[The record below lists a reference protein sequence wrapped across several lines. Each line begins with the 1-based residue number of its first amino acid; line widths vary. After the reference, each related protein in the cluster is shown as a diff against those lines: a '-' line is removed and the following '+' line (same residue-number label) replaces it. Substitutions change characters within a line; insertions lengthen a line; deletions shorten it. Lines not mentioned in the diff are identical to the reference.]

1 MSSSIVVELN
11 EKSTNT
17 INYKNGDYKVLL
29 KNPILLEKGD
39 VVKLKGAVVDSVSK
53 TSQNN
58 IVNIDPDTPNG
69 STKTIGFKFAY
80 YQIDWGSSF
89 EDTGAALAT
98 PAVRSN
104 RKSVISYRKDG
115 AGDILGAGTPPQN
128 TGLPMFLNY
137 QESITDLQKNNMLIE
152 TLAYFC
158 PESAS
163 FPFDP
168 NRNFFSIFFVIK
180 KFFTKYVPPP
190 PQSQTPQINQ
200 VVDLNIGF
208 TIIFDPT
215 PTGTDMA
222 TLNSIRDPNSGNG
235 VFLFNKT
242 NLDILNKANLI
253 HPFEHIKSAA
263 AVYITPPSF
272 PIVCFAAAPSAEV
285 VTAGKQFVPPN
296 RPNIQAPWDIPYSP
310 EYGQTPRGAQNQ
322 ANDVNDQ
329 IGEKMVVLSTFSV
342 TTAPEYV
349 LYTESVTIEIPA
361 RAYEASDLAEVMT
374 DKLTNINLSRPAD
387 KVALP
392 SDPTD
397 SLSEAVCFNPFIKT
411 IKQLTKE
418 THFIA
423 QDAADGNA
431 ARAAQE
437 PIFIGENFSKAQTN
451 LTNPG
456 DFFSSYQYDTS
467 TQDFIIGTTQV
478 AVLFDEAHD
487 KFTFGQI
494 HSHIYDTATP
504 NTASPQVRIRE
515 IDDFGISVSDRA
527 GGVVFTDLTPD
538 SFWFGSDSVM
548 KFDRGTVL
556 GVPETTKVVKNVG
569 GNPEFFVSTIPLTVG
584 QNATADV
591 MGLDNLVQ
599 KSARTG
605 DITGASCFDTKIAIG
620 AGITKSTSI
629 DTVPIKAAFTQNP
642 NIDLNVVKKQ
652 GGYFKLQVEMPN
664 IRNDVIEANRTNSNI
679 HSIINRFYSDGQY
692 TSAYD
697 EGSMPVVYNQAEPS
711 YLDSFNVRILAPDGN
726 VADPLGNT
734 STVFIQI
741 DKAN

>member
-29 KNPILLEKGD
+29 KKPILLEKGD

-69 STKTIGFKFAY
+69 TTKTIGFTFAY
-80 YQIDWGSSF
+80 YQIDWGSSYQ
-89 EDTGAALAT
+89 DTG
-98 PAVRSN
+98 PADPIRSN
-104 RKSVISYRKDG
+104 RIAASNVAYRKDG
-115 AGDILGAGTPPQN
+115 AGDFTAGGPPQN

-137 QESITDLQKNNMLIE
+137 QESITDAQKNNMLIE
-152 TLAYFC
+152 TLAYNC
-158 PESAS
+158 PDSAS
-163 FPFDP
+163 FPFDSK
-168 NRNFFSIFFVIK
+168 RKFFSIFFVIK
-180 KFFTKYVPPP
+180 KFFTKYTPPP
-190 PQSQTPQINQ
+190 PQSQTPQTNK

-215 PTGTDMA
+215 PTGADMA
-222 TLNSIRDPNSGNG
+222 TLNSIRDPNSGND

-242 NLDILNKANLI
+242 NLDTLNKANLL
-253 HPFEHIKSAA
+253 HPFEDSGAT
-263 AVYITPPSF
+263 VYITPPSF
-272 PIVCFAAAPSAEV
+272 PIICFAEEPPAAV
-285 VTAGKQFVPPN
+285 VTAGTQFVPPN

-310 EYGQTPRGAQNQ
+310 EYGQTPLASQNK
-322 ANDVNDQ
+322 ANDVAYQ
-329 IGEKMVVLSTFSV
+329 IGEKMVEQSTFSV
-342 TTAPEYV
+342 TTAPEYT

-374 DKLTNINLSRPAD
+374 DKLTNINLTRPAD

-392 SDPTD
+392 TD
-397 SLSEAVCFNPFIKT
+397 ASESLSEAVCFNPFIKT
-411 IKQLTKE
+411 IKQLAKE
-418 THFIA
+418 IQFKA
-423 QDAADGNA
+423 QDASGDDA

-437 PIFIGENFSKAQTN
+437 PIFIGQNFSKGQTN
-451 LTNPG
+451 LKNPG
-456 DFFSSYQYDTS
+456 DYFSSFQYNT
-467 TQDFIIGTTQV
+467 TIADFIIGTTQV

-494 HSHIYDTATP
+494 HSHIYDTASP

-515 IDDFGISVSDRA
+515 IADFGMSVSDRA
-527 GGVVFTDLTPD
+527 GGVVFTDLSPA
-538 SFWFGSDSVM
+538 SFWFGSDSIM
-548 KFDRGTVL
+548 KFDKSTVL
-556 GVPETTKVVKNVG
+556 GVAETTKVVSSAA
-569 GNPEFFVSTIPLTVG
+569 GNPEFIITTIPLTVG
-584 QNATADV
+584 ENATADV

-599 KSARTG
+599 KSARTA
-605 DITGASCFDTKIAIG
+605 DATGASCFDTKIAIG

-664 IRNDVIEANRTNSNI
+664 IKNDVVEANRTNNNI

-697 EGSMPVVYNQAEPS
+697 EGSMPVVYNQVEPS

-726 VADPLGNT
+726 IADPLGNT
-734 STVFIQI
+734 STIFIQI

>member
-29 KNPILLEKGD
+29 KKPILLEKGD

-69 STKTIGFKFAY
+69 TTKTIGFEFAY

-89 EDTGAALAT
+89 QDTGAAAD
-98 PAVRSN
+98 PVVVRSN
-104 RKSVISYRKDG
+104 RTTASIVSYRKDG
-115 AGDILGAGTPPQN
+115 AGAFVGAGTPPQN

-137 QESITDLQKNNMLIE
+137 QESITDTQKNNMLIE
-152 TLAYFC
+152 TLAYTCLNSDAIPSTKQSGKSQFNIL
-158 PESAS
+158 
-163 FPFDP
+163 FGID
-168 NRNFFSIFFVIK
+168 
-180 KFFTKYVPPP
+180 KFFTSYNPPP
-190 PQSQTPQINQ
+190 PQPSTPKPN
-200 VVDLNIGF
+200 VVERLLYGF
-208 TIIFDPT
+208 SIIFDPT
-215 PTGTDMA
+215 NATDIA
-222 TLNSIRDPNSGNG
+222 TIKKCRDSSNPAT
-235 VFLFNKT
+235 FLFNKE
-242 NLDILNKANLI
+242 NLEILKTANLYF
-253 HPFEHIKSAA
+253 PFTSDKAPL
-263 AVYITPPSF
+263 VYPPAF
-272 PIVCFAAAPSAEV
+272 PIVCFAAAPPAS
-285 VTAGKQFVPPN
+285 VTGDDRFLAPN
-296 RPNIQAPWDIPYSP
+296 RPNTLAPWQILYTP
-310 EYGQTPRGAQNQ
+310 EYGQTPTGAVQK
-322 ANDVNDQ
+322 ANDKFNPPVNGTM
-329 IGEKMVVLSTFSV
+329 IGASTFSV
-342 TTAPEYV
+342 STAPEYT
-349 LYTESVTIEIPA
+349 LYKETVQIQIPA

-374 DKLTNINLSRPAD
+374 DKLTNINLSRLANE
-387 KVALP
+387 VALP
-392 SDPTD
+392 TEDTDP
-397 SLSEAVCFNPFIKT
+397 LSQAVCFNPFIKT
-411 IKQLTKE
+411 IKQLALEDEFK
-418 THFIA
+418 
-423 QDAADGNA
+423 QQPAADGEA

-437 PIFIGENFSKAQTN
+437 PIFIGENFSKAQTALSN
-451 LTNPG
+451 RG
-456 DFFSSYQYDTS
+456 DFFSSFQYDTS

-494 HSHIYDTATP
+494 HSHIYDTASP
-504 NTASPQVRIRE
+504 NNASPQVRIRE
-515 IDDFGISVSDRA
+515 ITDFGISVSDRA
-527 GGVVFTDLTPD
+527 GGVVFTDLTPA

-548 KFDRGTVL
+548 KFDKSTVL
-556 GVPETTKVVKNVG
+556 GVPETTKVVSSAA
-569 GNPEFFVSTIPLTVG
+569 GNPEFIVTTIPLTVG

-642 NIDLNVVKKQ
+642 NIDLNLVKKQ

>member
-11 EKSTNT
+11 EKSGNT

-29 KNPILLEKGD
+29 KKPILLEKGD

-69 STKTIGFKFAY
+69 TTKTIGFTFAY
-80 YQIDWGSSF
+80 YQIDWGSSYQ
-89 EDTGAALAT
+89 DTGAALAT

-104 RKSVISYRKDG
+104 RTAASILVAYKKDG
-115 AGDILGAGTPPQN
+115 TGAFTAATPPQN

-137 QESITDLQKNNMLIE
+137 QESITDAQKNNMLIE
-152 TLAYFC
+152 TLAYTCLDSDAIPSTKQTGKSQFNILFNI
-158 PESAS
+158 AK
-163 FPFDP
+163 
-168 NRNFFSIFFVIK
+168 FFS
-180 KFFTKYVPPP
+180 KYFPPP
-190 PQSQTPQINQ
+190 PQDPTPKPN
-200 VVDLNIGF
+200 VVEEQLYGF
-208 TIIFDPT
+208 SIIFDPT
-215 PTGTDMA
+215 NAADIA
-222 TLNSIRDPNSGNG
+222 TIKKCRDPSNQAT
-235 VFLFNKT
+235 FF
-242 NLDILNKANLI
+242 LNKANLEI
-253 HPFEHIKSAA
+253 LKTANLYFPFTSDKAPL
-263 AVYITPPSF
+263 VYPPAF
-272 PIVCFAAAPSAEV
+272 PIACFAAAPPAS
-285 VTAGKQFVPPN
+285 VTGYDIFLAPN
-296 RPNIQAPWDIPYSP
+296 RPNTLAPWQILYTP
-310 EYGQTPRGAQNQ
+310 EYGQTPTGAVQQ
-322 ANDVNDQ
+322 ANDKFLPPVNQ
-329 IGEKMVVLSTFSV
+329 EMAAESTFSV
-342 TTAPEYV
+342 STTPEYT
-349 LYTESVTIEIPA
+349 LYTETVQIEIPA
-361 RAYEASDLAEVMT
+361 RSYEASDLAEVMT
-374 DKLTNINLSRPAD
+374 DKLTNINLSRPANE
-387 KVALP
+387 VALP
-392 SDPTD
+392 TDPSK

-411 IKQLTKE
+411 IKQLAKE
-418 THFIA
+418 TQFKA
-423 QDAADGNA
+423 QDASGDDA

-437 PIFIGENFSKAQTN
+437 PIFIGENFSKGQTN

-456 DFFSSYQYDTS
+456 DYFSSFQYDT
-467 TQDFIIGTTQV
+467 TIADFIIGTTQV

-494 HSHIYDTATP
+494 HSHIYDTASP
-504 NTASPQVRIRE
+504 NNASPQVRIRE
-515 IDDFGISVSDRA
+515 ITDFGISVSDRA
-527 GGVVFTDLTPD
+527 GGVVFTDLSPA

-548 KFDRGTVL
+548 KFDKSTVL
-556 GVPETTKVVKNVG
+556 GVPETTKVVSSAV
-569 GNPEFFVSTIPLTVG
+569 GNPEFIITTIPLTVG

-605 DITGASCFDTKIAIG
+605 DATGASCFDTKIAIG

-642 NIDLNVVKKQ
+642 NVDLNVVKKQ

-664 IRNDVIEANRTNSNI
+664 IKNDVVEANRTNSNI

>member
-11 EKSTNT
+11 EKSGNT

-29 KNPILLEKGD
+29 KKPILLEKGD

-53 TSQNN
+53 TSENN

-69 STKTIGFKFAY
+69 TTKTIGFTFAY
-80 YQIDWGSSF
+80 YQIDWGSSYQ
-89 EDTGAALAT
+89 DTGAALAE
-98 PAVRSN
+98 PVVRSN
-104 RKSVISYRKDG
+104 RTAASIVAYKKDG
-115 AGDILGAGTPPQN
+115 TGAFTAATPPQN

-137 QESITDLQKNNMLIE
+137 QESITDSQKNNMLIE
-152 TLAYFC
+152 TLAYTCLDSDAIPSTTHTGKNQFNIL
-158 PESAS
+158 
-163 FPFDP
+163 FGID
-168 NRNFFSIFFVIK
+168 
-180 KFFTKYVPPP
+180 KFFTSYTPPP
-190 PQSQTPQINQ
+190 PQPQTPKTNE
-200 VVDLNIGF
+200 VVELLYGF
-208 TIIFDPT
+208 SIIFDPT
-215 PTGTDMA
+215 PTGADMA
-222 TLNSIRDPNSGNG
+222 AIKKCRDPTNPGT
-235 VFLFNKT
+235 FLFNK
-242 NLDILNKANLI
+242 ANLEI
-253 HPFEHIKSAA
+253 LKTANLYFPFTSDKAPL
-263 AVYITPPSF
+263 VYPPSF
-272 PIVCFAAAPSAEV
+272 PIVCFAAAPS
-285 VTAGKQFVPPN
+285 VTGNDRFLAPN
-296 RPNIQAPWDIPYSP
+296 RPNTVAPWQILYSP
-310 EYGQTPRGAQNQ
+310 EYGQTPTGAVQQ
-322 ANDVNDQ
+322 ANDRFNPPVN
-329 IGEKMVVLSTFSV
+329 GTMVGASTFEVS
-342 TTAPEYV
+342 TAPEYT
-349 LYTESVTIEIPA
+349 LYTETVQIEIPA

-374 DKLTNINLSRPAD
+374 DKLTNINLSRPANE
-387 KVALP
+387 VALP
-392 SDPTD
+392 TDPAE
-397 SLSEAVCFNPFIKT
+397 SLSDAVCFNPFIKT
-411 IKQLTKE
+411 IKQLAKE
-418 THFIA
+418 TVFKL
-423 QDAADGNA
+423 QPAAGGEA
-431 ARAAQE
+431 ERAAQE
-437 PIFIGENFSKAQTN
+437 PIFIGQSFSKGQTA

-456 DFFSSYQYDTS
+456 DYFTSFQYDT
-467 TQDFIIGTTQV
+467 TIADFVIGTTQV

-504 NTASPQVRIRE
+504 NNSSPQVRIRE
-515 IDDFGISVSDRA
+515 IADFGISVSDRA
-527 GGVVFTDLTPD
+527 GGVVFTDLTPA

-548 KFDRGTVL
+548 KFDKSTVL
-556 GVPETTKVVKNVG
+556 GVPETTKVTSSAV
-569 GNPEFFVSTIPLTVG
+569 GNPEFIITTIPLTVG

-605 DITGASCFDTKIAIG
+605 DITGASCFDTKISIS

-642 NIDLNVVKKQ
+642 NVDLNVVKKQ

-664 IRNDVIEANRTNSNI
+664 IKNDVVEANRTNSNI

>member
-29 KNPILLEKGD
+29 KKPILLEKGD

-53 TSQNN
+53 TSENN
-58 IVNIDPDTPNG
+58 IVNIAPDTPG
-69 STKTIGFKFAY
+69 GTTKTIGFKFAY

-89 EDTGAALAT
+89 EDTGAALD
-98 PAVRSN
+98 PAVVRSN

-115 AGDILGAGTPPQN
+115 AGDIVGAGTPPQN

-137 QESITDLQKNNMLIE
+137 QESITDTQKNNMLIE

-158 PESAS
+158 PESDS
-163 FPFDP
+163 FPFDSQ
-168 NRNFFSIFFVIK
+168 RQFFSIFFIIK
-180 KFFTKYVPPP
+180 KFFTKYTPPP

-200 VVDLNIGF
+200 VVELNIGF
-208 TIIFDPT
+208 TIIFDPKNQS
-215 PTGTDMA
+215 DMA
-222 TLNSIRDPNSGNG
+222 TLNSIRAPTGDND

-242 NLDILNKANLI
+242 NLDKLNNANLL
-253 HPFEHIKSAA
+253 HPFEDSGAT
-263 AVYITPPSF
+263 VYITPPSF
-272 PIVCFAAAPSAEV
+272 PIICFAATPSAEV
-285 VTAGKQFVPPN
+285 VTAGTQFVPPN

-310 EYGQTPRGAQNQ
+310 EYGQTPLASQNK
-322 ANDVNDQ
+322 ANDVANQ
-329 IGEKMVVLSTFSV
+329 IGEKMVNLSTFSV

-374 DKLTNINLSRPAD
+374 DKLTNINLTRPANQ
-387 KVALP
+387 VALP

-397 SLSEAVCFNPFIKT
+397 PLSEAVCFNPFIKT

-423 QDAADGNA
+423 QDATGDEA

-504 NTASPQVRIRE
+504 NNASPQVRIRE
-515 IDDFGISVSDRA
+515 ITDFGISVSDRA
-527 GGVVFTDLTPD
+527 GGVVFTDLTPA

-569 GNPEFFVSTIPLTVG
+569 GNPEFFVTTIPLTVG

>member
-11 EKSTNT
+11 EKSGNT

-29 KNPILLEKGD
+29 KKPILLEKGD

-53 TSQNN
+53 TSENN

-69 STKTIGFKFAY
+69 TTKTIGFEFAY

-89 EDTGAALAT
+89 EDTGAALAE
-98 PAVRSN
+98 PVVRSN
-104 RKSVISYRKDG
+104 RKSVVSYRKDG
-115 AGDILGAGTPPQN
+115 AGALVGAGTPPQN

-137 QESITDLQKNNMLIE
+137 QESITDSQKNNMLIE
-152 TLAYFC
+152 TLAYTCLNSDAIPSTKQSGKSQFNIL
-158 PESAS
+158 
-163 FPFDP
+163 FGI
-168 NRNFFSIFFVIK
+168 N
-180 KFFTKYVPPP
+180 KFFTSYNPPP
-190 PQSQTPQINQ
+190 PQPPTPKTN
-200 VVDLNIGF
+200 VVEELLYGF
-208 TIIFDPT
+208 SIIFDPT
-215 PTGTDMA
+215 PTGEDMA
-222 TLNSIRDPNSGNG
+222 AIKKCRDPTNPAT
-235 VFLFNKT
+235 FLFNK
-242 NLDILNKANLI
+242 ANLEI
-253 HPFEHIKSAA
+253 LKTANLYFPFTSDKAPL
-263 AVYITPPSF
+263 VYPPAF
-272 PIVCFAAAPSAEV
+272 PIVCFAAAPPASITGDDRFLA
-285 VTAGKQFVPPN
+285 PN
-296 RPNIQAPWDIPYSP
+296 RPNTEAPWQILYTP
-310 EYGQTPRGAQNQ
+310 EYGQTPTGAVNQ
-322 ANDVNDQ
+322 ANDRFTPPVN
-329 IGEKMVVLSTFSV
+329 GTMVGASTFSV
-342 TTAPEYV
+342 STAPEYT
-349 LYTESVTIEIPA
+349 LYKEIVQIEIPA

-374 DKLTNINLSRPAD
+374 DKLTNINLSRPANE
-387 KVALP
+387 VALP
-392 SDPTD
+392 TEASD

-411 IKQLTKE
+411 IKQLALE
-418 THFIA
+418 TEFKA
-423 QDAADGNA
+423 QDAAGGEA

-451 LTNPG
+451 LTNAG
-456 DFFSSYQYDTS
+456 DFFSSFQYDTS
-467 TQDFIIGTTQV
+467 TQDFVIGTTQV

-504 NTASPQVRIRE
+504 NNSSPQVRIRE
-515 IDDFGISVSDRA
+515 ITDFGISVSDRA
-527 GGVVFTDLTPD
+527 GGVVFTDLTPA
-538 SFWFGSDSVM
+538 SFWFGNDSVM
-548 KFDRGTVL
+548 KFDKGTVL
-556 GVPETTKVVKNVG
+556 GVPETTKVVSSAA
-569 GNPEFFVSTIPLTVG
+569 GNPEFIITTIPLTIG
-584 QNATADV
+584 QNCTADV

>member
-11 EKSTNT
+11 EKSANT

-29 KNPILLEKGD
+29 KKPILLEKGD

-53 TSQNN
+53 TSENN

-69 STKTIGFKFAY
+69 TTKTIGFTFAY

-89 EDTGAALAT
+89 EDTGAALD
-98 PAVRSN
+98 PVVVRSN
-104 RKSVISYRKDG
+104 RTAASIVSYRKDG
-115 AGDILGAGTPPQN
+115 TGAFTGAGTPPQN

-137 QESITDLQKNNMLIE
+137 QESITALQKNNMLIE
-152 TLAYFC
+152 QIAYNC
-158 PESAS
+158 PDSSAIPS
-163 FPFDP
+163 TKHPGKSQFNILFGID
-168 NRNFFSIFFVIK
+168 
-180 KFFTKYVPPP
+180 KFFTSYTPPP
-190 PQSQTPQINQ
+190 PQDPTPKQN
-200 VVDLNIGF
+200 VVEELFLGF
-208 TIIFDPT
+208 SIIFDPS
-215 PTGTDMA
+215 PTGADMA
-222 TLNSIRDPNSGNG
+222 AI
-235 VFLFNKT
+235 NKCRKPGSPPT
-242 NLDILNKANLI
+242 FIFNKANLEI
-253 HPFEHIKSAA
+253 LKTANLYFPFTSDKSDLL
-263 AVYITPPSF
+263 VIPPAF
-272 PIVCFAAAPSAEV
+272 PIACFAEAPT
-285 VTAGKQFVPPN
+285 VTGRDRFLAPN
-296 RPNIQAPWDIPYSP
+296 RPNIVAPWQILYTP
-310 EYGQTPRGAQNQ
+310 EYGQTPTGAVNQ
-322 ANDVNDQ
+322 QQDTPTTTMS
-329 IGEKMVVLSTFSV
+329 ETMVDASTFAVS
-342 TTAPEYV
+342 TTPEYT
-349 LYTESVTIEIPA
+349 LYKETVQIEIPA

-374 DKLTNINLSRPAD
+374 DKLTNINLTRPANE
-387 KVALP
+387 VALP

-411 IKQLTKE
+411 IKQLAKE
-418 THFIA
+418 TEFKLHP
-423 QDAADGNA
+423 AAGGELE
-431 ARAAQE
+431 RAAQE
-437 PIFIGENFSKAQTN
+437 PIFIGQSFSKGQTN

-456 DFFSSYQYDTS
+456 DYFSSFQYDTTIS
-467 TQDFIIGTTQV
+467 DFVIGTTQV

-504 NTASPQVRIRE
+504 NNSSPQVRIRE
-515 IDDFGISVSDRA
+515 ITDFGISVSDRA
-527 GGVVFTDLTPD
+527 GGVVFTDLTPA

-548 KFDRGTVL
+548 KFDKSTVL
-556 GVPETTKVVKNVG
+556 GVPETTKVVSSAA
-569 GNPEFFVSTIPLTVG
+569 GNPEFIITTIPLTVG

-642 NIDLNVVKKQ
+642 NVDLNVVKKQ

-664 IRNDVIEANRTNSNI
+664 IKNDVVEANRTNSNI